1 MDDHLKDIKQIS
13 VLIPTHLND
22 LKPDIEL
29 LIDKKEQIIKT
40 YLERHIYT
48 SSMSDNDK
56 EKLELLFAKHRKTI
70 LDTF

>member
-1 MDDHLKDIKQIS
+1 MENSDKLS
-13 VLIPTHLND
+13 SLPTDNIQLSQS
-22 LKPDIEL
+22 E
-29 LIDKKEQIIKT
+29 EQIIKT